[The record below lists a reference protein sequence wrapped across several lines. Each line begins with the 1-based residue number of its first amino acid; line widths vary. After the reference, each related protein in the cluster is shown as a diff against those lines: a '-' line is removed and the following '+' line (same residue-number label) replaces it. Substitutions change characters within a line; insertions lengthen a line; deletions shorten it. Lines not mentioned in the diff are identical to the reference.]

1 MNNVR
6 IFAAMAFLLLAG
18 LWSALAQGSSTP
30 SVIVK
35 DQSIVDNQVIIPK
48 VVSDGPGWLVIHL
61 DIDGKPAAVIGYA
74 AVHDG
79 VNTDVAVTVDSQKA
93 TGKVFAMLHTD
104 KGAVGVYEFPGP
116 DVPVFVAGVMVNVPF
131 AVLNASKKPM
141 AQGSTTQ
148 YNTW

>member
-6 IFAAMAFLLLAG
+6 VFAAMAFLLVAG
-18 LWSALAQGSSTP
+18 LWPALAQGSSLP

-35 DQSIVDNQVIIPK
+35 DQSIVNNQVIIPK

-61 DIDGKPAAVIGYA
+61 DVDGKPGAVIGYA

-79 VNTDVAVTVDSQKA
+79 VNTNVAVTVDSQKA
-93 TGKVFAMLHTD
+93 TDKLFAMLHTD
-104 KGAVGVYEFPGP
+104 KGTVGVYEFPGP

-141 AQGSTTQ
+141 AQGNAMQS
-148 YNTW
+148 NTW